1 MQCENN
7 PPSPTNVSVNV
18 TFQISITGNWDD
30 TKLPNQN
37 FYSTFEYYP
46 SPEITEIVPPYGQK
60 DGTTI
65 VTVYGRNFENYGNH
79 TRCSFGT
86 NTTEAFNVTSTQLKC
101 LATFSDVVDRPMPF
115 SISLNNQ

>member
-1 MQCENN
+1 M
-7 PPSPTNVSVNV
+7 NV